1 MGSYEYAKAVAF
13 YETKKS
19 WGGATIGMETLDI
32 VPDGIDA
39 YACAVS
45 EHTIDIPEGPDFLA
59 FSNAF
64 NQAYHDFYGTT
75 TFLGVFHDDE
85 KHIIEF
91 DAVEIVATTA
101 DVDKLNETRPVHGG
115 AYHFKTGNGYWP
127 VA

>member
-1 MGSYEYAKAVAF
+1 MGNYEYAKAVAF

-19 WGGATIGMETLDI
+19 WGGATIGMLTFDI

-39 YACAVS
+39 YACADG
-45 EHTIDIPEGPDFLA
+45 ETITIPEGPDYLA

-64 NQAYHDFYGTT
+64 NQAYHDFCGMT

-85 KHIIEF
+85 KHTIEF
-91 DAVEIVATTA
+91 DAVEIVGTT
-101 DVDKLNETRPVHGG
+101 DEVDALNRTRPVIGG
-115 AYHFKTGNGYWP
+115 AYNFKTGNGYWP

>member
-64 NQAYHDFYGTT
+64 NQAYHDFYGKAV
-75 TFLGVFHDDE
+75 FLGVFHDDD
-85 KHIIEF
+85 KHTIDF
-91 DAVEIVATTA
+91 DAVEIVGTT
-101 DVDKLNETRPVHGG
+101 DEVDALNRTRPVIGG
-115 AYHFKTGNGYWP
+115 AYNFKTGNGYWP